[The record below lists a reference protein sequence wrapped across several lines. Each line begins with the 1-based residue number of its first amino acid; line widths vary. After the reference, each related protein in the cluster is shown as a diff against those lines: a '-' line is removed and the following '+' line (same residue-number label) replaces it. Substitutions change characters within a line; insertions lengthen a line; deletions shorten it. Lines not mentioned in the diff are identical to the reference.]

1 MREDI
6 VAVLQQELEQA
17 YNAELDAVQASA
29 LLYYDAVPGQVP
41 AGWSDLVS
49 PDVRDAVESTIAEI
63 MGAINPNEPLATF
76 DPESENDLE
85 TADLETKACHHVI
98 FGSNRGYILLESAIR
113 DCLLQRYGVIKVNPY
128 GGRIYLT
135 AVPPEN
141 FRWSNDL
148 MSPFINEARF
158 IAEKL
163 YFTRAELRDMG
174 CSNVDEASQAV
185 DLSATQMT
193 RQATN
198 NASEA
203 DAARTEDDLIQCWE
217 CYLIDNKTGGRKC
230 YLINENVILKQWS
243 VDFLPYATG
252 TAILRPH
259 RFDGMSLF
267 DRIAPLQNT
276 KTFLLRQLATNARL
290 ASQNR
295 MAIRDRGVNPEDL
308 LSDELNPIIRCTGLP
323 GEALLPL
330 PVQDVTSQLL
340 ATLQW
345 MDGIRRDDGGASID
359 MNSPQM
365 AVANQSAHAAEREY
379 SFRELQASSILRT
392 IGETLVRSLYLVVH
406 ATMRQAMTYTRI
418 KSDNTYVE
426 ANPTQFPQRDGL
438 IVDIGATMGT
448 KLRRQNAIAQI
459 VQQQQV
465 VLQGGGAGMLV
476 QLPDLYAA
484 QMMYAKLAGIPNP
497 EQYWT
502 DPNSPEAVQIAQQQA
517 MQQQQQAEEAKAM
530 QQELL
535 QQPEKIQFMKNEND
549 LILQHLEDQTKDKEL
564 KQKYFE
570 TVVKNQADERALDIK
585 ELETLMGIANAGMA
599 EDEVG
604 EERV

>member
-1 MREDI
+1 VQDDI
-6 VAVLQQELEQA
+6 IAILQQEIEQS
-17 YNAELDAVQASA
+17 YNAELDQVQAAA
-29 LLYYDAVPGQVP
+29 LLYYDAVPGVVP

-49 PDVRDAVESTIAEI
+49 PDVRDAIESTIAEI

-76 DPESENDLE
+76 DPESEADIE
-85 TADLETKACHHVI
+85 TSDLETKACHHVI
-98 FGSNRGYILLESAIR
+98 FGVNRGYILLESAIR
-113 DCLLQRYGVIKVNPY
+113 DCLLQRYGVIKVNSY
-128 GGRIYLT
+128 QGRIYLT
-135 AVPPEN
+135 SVAPEN

-148 MSPFINEARF
+148 QSPFIDEARF

-163 YFTRAELRDMG
+163 YYTRAELRDMG
-174 CSNVDEASQAV
+174 CSNVDDASAAV
-185 DLSATQMT
+185 DLSSTQMA
-193 RQATN
+193 RQEFNDIGGA
-198 NASEA
+198 E
-203 DAARTEDDLIQCWE
+203 AARTEDDLIQCWE

-230 YLINENVILKQWS
+230 YLINENVMLRQWS
-243 VDFLPYATG
+243 VAFLPYATG
-252 TAILRPH
+252 VAILRPH
-259 RFDGMSLF
+259 RFDGMSLY
-267 DRIAPLQNT
+267 DRLAPIQNT

-295 MAIRDRGVNPEDL
+295 LAIRDRGVNPDDL
-308 LSDELNPIIRCTGLP
+308 LSEELNPIIRCTGLP

-359 MNSPQM
+359 MNSPEM

-392 IGETLVRSLYLVVH
+392 LGETLVRSLYLVVH
-406 ATMRQAMTYTRI
+406 ATMRQVMTYTRI
-418 KSDNTYVE
+418 KSDNTYIA
-426 ANPTQFPQRDGL
+426 ANPTQFPHRTGL

-476 QLPDLYAA
+476 KLPDLYAA

-502 DPNSPEAVQIAQQQA
+502 DPNSPEAVQMAQQQA
-517 MQQQQQAEEAKAM
+517 AQQAEQAQKAEQM
-530 QQELL
+530 QMEML
-535 QQPEKIQFMKNEND
+535 QQPVQIQHMKNETD
-549 LILQHLEDQTKDKEL
+549 IILQHLEAQEEEKKL

-604 EERV
+604 EDRV